1 MSLDKQSKFHPNGKV
16 EIIASIDNLIDYF
29 KLTGEKDMEAKNHA
43 FIILGNKIG
52 TILGAS
58 IFNNQKFYSIEMET
72 EPLILLPE
80 CFLKKI

>member
-1 MSLDKQSKFHPNGKV
+1 
-16 EIIASIDNLIDYF
+16 
-29 KLTGEKDMEAKNHA
+29 MEAKNHA